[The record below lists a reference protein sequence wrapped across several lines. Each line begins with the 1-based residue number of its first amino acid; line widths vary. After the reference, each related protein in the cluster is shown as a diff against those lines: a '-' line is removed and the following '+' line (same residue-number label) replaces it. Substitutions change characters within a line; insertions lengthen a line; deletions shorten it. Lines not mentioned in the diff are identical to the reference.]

1 MLRLNINLTIII
13 NTVELHRVRVHYS
26 AVVLT
31 DVSPQVVLPVISAV
45 AHRAGPDLGLRVL
58 RVDVTLQTLL
68 VMEGFVTVNTLMIPQ
83 ILVSI
88 SHVSVENLHRL
99 VDCTTQVTNAF
110 FKFSRM

>member
-1 MLRLNINLTIII
+1 MFRLDINLTVVI
-13 NTVELHRVRVHYS
+13 NAVQLHRVWVDYG

-31 DVSPQVVLPVISAV
+31 DVSPQVVFPVISAV
-45 AHRAGPDLGLRVL
+45 AHRTRPDFGLRVL

-68 VMEGFVTVNTLMIPQ
+68 VMEGFVTVDTLVIPQ

-88 SHVSVENLHRL
+88 SHVSVEDLHRL